1 MSKSLPPGGTGHW
14 KDQHGWG
21 GVAWK
26 RLDPAKRGRSA
37 GLGRCFVH
45 RVDSQSILFMDLTL
59 RCYIFKPGSWHCPWI
74 VLFLE
79 HTLSKASVAI
89 VLEVWLHPLEDKLWP
104 HFWQL
109 SPSPGRSRALEP
121 SAQYAQQIKGT
132 QGPLQVIPSKP
143 VPRKDEDRMAQTCK

>member
-1 MSKSLPPGGTGHW
+1 MGGEVWHGRGWTLQSVAGQRVWAGASCTG
-14 KDQHGWG
+14 
-21 GVAWK
+21 
-26 RLDPAKRGRSA
+26 
-37 GLGRCFVH
+37 
-45 RVDSQSILFMDLTL
+45 VDSQSILFMDLTL

-121 SAQYAQQIKGT
+121 SAQYARQIKGT

-143 VPRKDEDRMAQTCK
+143 VPRKDEDREWHKHVNNGKIAPIPRGF